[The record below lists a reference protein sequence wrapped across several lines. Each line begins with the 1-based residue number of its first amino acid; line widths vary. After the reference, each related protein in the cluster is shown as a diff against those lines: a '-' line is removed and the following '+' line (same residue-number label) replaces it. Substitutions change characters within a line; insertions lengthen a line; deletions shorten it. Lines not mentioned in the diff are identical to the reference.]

1 MHIRRIELNI
11 EKGLWDFLCLLLF
24 LAILEKIG
32 KNLIV
37 ILAVLIS
44 LILQT
49 NIITKSST
57 SFTL

>member
-1 MHIRRIELNI
+1 MHISRIELNI
-11 EKGLWDFLCLLLF
+11 GKGLSDFLCLLLF